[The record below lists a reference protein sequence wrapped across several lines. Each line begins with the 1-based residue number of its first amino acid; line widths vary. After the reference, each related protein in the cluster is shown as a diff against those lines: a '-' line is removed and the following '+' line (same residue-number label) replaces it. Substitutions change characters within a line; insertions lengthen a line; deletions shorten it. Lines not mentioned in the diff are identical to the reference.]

1 MPRDNLGWV
10 GITWMTVDDWDDLEL
25 LEMHEMTRDGWD
37 EKG

>member
-10 GITWMTVDDWDDLEL
+10 GITWMTVDDLEL